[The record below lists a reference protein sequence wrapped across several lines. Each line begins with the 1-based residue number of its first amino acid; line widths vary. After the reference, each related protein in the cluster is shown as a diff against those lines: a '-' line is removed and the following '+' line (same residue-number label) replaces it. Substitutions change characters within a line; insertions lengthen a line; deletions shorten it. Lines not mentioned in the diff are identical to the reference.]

1 MKVTIDVYKV
11 TAVGRVELDAEKVEE
26 AKDKA
31 LLMVKAHSVSMSQ
44 PKDEFVTVVVKA
56 VG

>member
-11 TAVGRVELDAEKVEE
+11 AAVGRVEMNAEKVEE

-31 LLMVKAHSVSMSQ
+31 LSMAKAHSVPMSK
-44 PKDEFVTVVVKA
+44 PDDEFIAVVAKA

>member
-11 TAVGRVELDAEKVEE
+11 AAVGRVELDTEKVEE

-31 LLMVKAHSVSMSQ
+31 LSMAKGHSVPMSE
-44 PKDEFVTVVVKA
+44 PDDELIAVVVKA